1 MTIEKANKA
10 VKSAFIA
17 ALISATLT
25 LAASIAAFYGYTLD
39 GLLSPWMF
47 LDAIL
52 IYALALGLYKKSRIC
67 STLMLAYWVTVKTIN
82 FADQGTT
89 QGLAVAM
96 LFTFYFLMGCVGT
109 FYYHKLK
116 KQQALTE
123 QTQSS
128 VPEPSQQEPQQQ
140 PQEQQLEP
148 VAANSWR
155 TN

>member
-10 VKSAFIA
+10 IKSAFIA

-25 LAASIAAFYGYTLD
+25 LIASIAAFYSYTLD

-52 IYALALGLYKKSRIC
+52 IYVLALGLYKKSRIC

-89 QGLAVAM
+89 RGFAVAM
-96 LFTFYFLMGCVGT
+96 LFTFYFLVGCVGT

-123 QTQSS
+123 KTPSP
-128 VPEPSQQEPQQQ
+128 VPEPSQQETQQKEQ
-140 PQEQQLEP
+140 PEL
-148 VAANSWR
+148 VSANSWR